1 MHLEEIRALEKRY
14 VMQTYGRNE
23 IALVSGEGARLRR
36 RLAMDDSQHT
46 KNPLERDVETTP
58 F

>member
-23 IALVSGEGARLRR
+23 IALVSGEGARLR
-36 RLAMDDSQHT
+36 DSEGKEYIDLT
-46 KNPLERDVETTP
+46 SAIGSL
-58 F
+58 